1 VTLIVNDERI
11 EERLIQRELE
21 RLRPNYEKVF
31 VDKNPEE
38 REAQLLDWSRENVIE
53 NILLKQEAEKRNIQ
67 ILEGEVKAL
76 MARLRKQYESEDE
89 FYKEFGATDGG
100 KVKEIIKSMLRLER
114 LFEDIYGA
122 VPEASEEAILEFY
135 QENKEQFK
143 FPEQVRVAH
152 IVKNINWQTD
162 ELAAYT
168 AMKKVHDELKGGAPF
183 ELLVERYS
191 DCLENGGDLGYIVR
205 GQMVEEFDDVVFNLG
220 IGEISEVFRTRFGV
234 HITKV
239 YDRKPTF
246 VPPLREVKDEV
257 VSKLKEQMRDRAVE
271 EFVDKLRSKARIEE
285 E

>member
-1 VTLIVNDERI
+1 VTLIVNGERI
-11 EERLIQRELE
+11 EERLIQREIE

-31 VDKNPEE
+31 VDKTPEE
-38 REAQLLDWSRENVIE
+38 REAQLVDWSRENVIE
-53 NILLKQEAEKRNIQ
+53 NVLLKQEAEKRDIQ
-67 ILEGEVKAL
+67 IVEGEVKAL

-100 KVKEIIKSMLRLER
+100 KVKGIIKSMLRLER
-114 LFEDIYGA
+114 LFEDICGA
-122 VPEASEEAILEFY
+122 VPEPSEEAILEFY

-143 FPEQVRVAH
+143 FPEQVRVTH

-168 AMKKVHDELKGGAPF
+168 AMKKVHDELKSGAPF
-183 ELLVERYS
+183 EVLVERYS

-220 IGEISEVFRTRFGV
+220 IGEISEVFHTRIGV
-234 HITKV
+234 HIAKV
-239 YDRKPTF
+239 YDRKPAF

-257 VSKLKEQMRDRAVE
+257 VSKFKEQMRDRAVE
-271 EFVDKLRSKARIEE
+271 EFVDELRSKARIEE

>member
-1 VTLIVNDERI
+1 MTLIVNDERI
-11 EERLIQRELE
+11 EERLIQREIE

-53 NILLKQEAEKRNIQ
+53 NVLLKQEAEKRNIQ

-76 MARLRKQYESEDE
+76 MARLGKQYESEDE

-271 EFVDKLRSKARIEE
+271 EFVDELRSKARIEE

>member
-1 VTLIVNDERI
+1 VTLIVNGERI
-11 EERLIQRELE
+11 EERLIRREIE

-38 REAQLLDWSRENVIE
+38 REAQLVDWSRENIVE
-53 NILLKQEAEKRNIQ
+53 SVLLKQEAEKRNIQ
-67 ILEGEVKAL
+67 IPEGEVKAL

-89 FYKEFGATDGG
+89 FYKEFGTMDGA

-122 VPEASEEAILEFY
+122 VPELSEEAILEFY

-152 IVKNINWQTD
+152 IVKNINWQTN
-162 ELAAYT
+162 ESAAYV
-168 AMKKVHDELKGGAPF
+168 AIKKAHDELRNGAPF
-183 ELLVERYS
+183 EVLVGRYS

-220 IGEISEVFRTRFGV
+220 IGEISEVFHTRIGV
-234 HITKV
+234 HIAKV
-239 YDRKPTF
+239 YDRKPAF

-271 EFVDKLRSKARIEE
+271 EFVDELRSKARIEE

>member
-1 VTLIVNDERI
+1 MTLIVNDERI

-53 NILLKQEAEKRNIQ
+53 NVLLKQEAEKRNIQ